1 VTDEHRAIYRA
12 LAAHDP
18 QAAEA
23 AMRAHLAG
31 NARAWSLPPE
41 LIAAVLEPAAQSVRE
56 RVASSVD
63 TPMRKGGSDEVIAV
77 DR

>member
-1 VTDEHRAIYRA
+1 
-12 LAAHDP
+12 
-18 QAAEA
+18 
-23 AMRAHLAG
+23 MRAHLAG

-56 RVASSVD
+56 RVASGVN
-63 TPMRKGGSDEVIAV
+63 TPMRKGGSDEVIEV